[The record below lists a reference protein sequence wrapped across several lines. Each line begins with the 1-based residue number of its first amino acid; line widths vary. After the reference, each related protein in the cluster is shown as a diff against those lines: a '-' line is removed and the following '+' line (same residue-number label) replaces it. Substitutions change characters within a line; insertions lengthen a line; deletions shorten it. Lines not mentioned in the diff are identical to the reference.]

1 MATSRLGPDRNH
13 GASTGTRRRAAPL
26 SCAECRRL
34 KLKCSRVFP
43 CTSCVKKG
51 CAAICPDGSLTTGK
65 GNRFVLAN
73 TEVLHEK
80 IEQLSTRVRQLE
92 DALAEVYGQQSSQ
105 PHPLLSEEL
114 LGIKRPL
121 EREEPEQVTPRAR
134 PEESAEVIDAFG
146 SLSIGQSGR
155 STFFGQTA
163 NSWYLLQNEEET
175 EEDEEATT
183 PTVPLPADVH
193 WLSSIFP
200 FAMHFGQHPAEV
212 RQSILSLLPSPDRAQ
227 QLSAL
232 YYKHAAWMYTPIYET
247 DFIDNVYTRFYNDV
261 SLPEFTPVETHRLAV
276 LYMVFAMGALLD
288 LDRPPLSLEAN
299 QYYSL
304 GRAALSIGSV
314 LEEPSILSIQ
324 ALVIMSHYMFWANI
338 DSPRWAIMG
347 LVMKLVQTVGLHR
360 DSGKWQLSPEESLQ
374 RRSLMWEVYTYDSW
388 QSLTFGRP
396 PSFSMSHIDCQMA
409 FETTQNKKGEAEMSF
424 AAWKHRFTSQCLSIV
439 HEQAFGARGVSYP
452 TLQKL
457 DQAVRKFYI
466 PPSLVVPGFGSLTDN
481 TDRES
486 PPLELTMQRHI
497 ALAIKE
503 ITIFYMHRGFFARAL
518 EDHSGDPLSSKYSP
532 SVLACYNSACSF
544 VGLVKNLF
552 SQQPELT
559 QRMWFLFTHVFSCAI
574 ALGAIPSRCPGMA
587 LAPSAL
593 AHLKSAHHLFEQ
605 ISTNPRAAKVL
616 PVLRKLDTRASATM
630 ADHRSNKSP
639 DSPTRRISYGE
650 PVVKSEEDE
659 WATLGGKTR
668 LVSRRSPASGGSS
681 GSRSPET
688 VFAVSPYSPTAV
700 SPSAST
706 FHTSPPPPP
715 PQPPPALAQEAQAQY
730 APGWDVYPAQEQ
742 MAYDP
747 NPAVPQGSWGFF
759 SPEQSWQMAQGAVDP
774 SQPQYQQGQFV
785 DYGVSSPEYQKMY
798 YAQQPQ
804 QAGMQQQVLY
814 ETDVSDSWR
823 HFVAQFNQA

>member
-1 MATSRLGPDRNH
+1 MSTSRIGPDRSH
-13 GASTGTRRRAAPL
+13 GAGTSTRRRAAPL
-26 SCAECRRL
+26 SCAECRRTRNDR
-34 KLKCSRVFP
+34 CSRVFP

-73 TEVLHEK
+73 TEILHEK
-80 IEQLSTRVRQLE
+80 IELLSNRVRQLE
-92 DALAEVYGQQSSQ
+92 DALADVYREQSSH

-114 LGIKRPL
+114 LSIKRPL
-121 EREEPEQVTPRAR
+121 EREETEPAAPRER
-134 PEESAEVIDAFG
+134 PEEAAEVIDAFG

-163 NSWYLLQNEEET
+163 NSWNEEET
-175 EEDEEATT
+175 EGDEEVGT
-183 PTVPLPADVH
+183 PTTPLPADVR
-193 WLSSIFP
+193 WLSNIFP

-212 RQSILSLLPSPDRAQ
+212 RDSILSLLPAPDRAQ
-227 QLSAL
+227 QLLTL

-247 DFIDNVYTRFYNDV
+247 DFIDNVYIKFYNDI
-261 SLPEFTPVETHRLAV
+261 SLPEFAPVEMHRLAV

-288 LDRPPLSLEAN
+288 LDRPPLCLEAN

-314 LEEPSILSIQ
+314 LEEPSIQSIQ
-324 ALVIMSHYMFWANI
+324 ALIIMSHYMFLANI

-347 LVMKLVQTVGLHR
+347 LVMKFVQTVNR
-360 DSGKWQLSPEESLQ
+360 DSGKWQLSPEETMQ

-388 QSLTFGRP
+388 QASSCGLTFGRP
-396 PSFSMSHIDCQMA
+396 PSFSMSQIDCQMA
-409 FETTQNKKGEAEMSF
+409 FETTQNERGEVEMSF
-424 AAWKHRFTSQCLSIV
+424 AAWKHRFTSQCLSVV

-457 DQAVRKFYI
+457 DQAVRKFYT
-466 PPSLVVPGFGSLTDN
+466 PPSLVVPGFGSAADN
-481 TDRES
+481 ADREPAS
-486 PPLELTMQRHI
+486 LELTMQRHI
-497 ALAIKE
+497 ALAIRE

-518 EDHSGDPLSSKYSP
+518 EDQSGDPLSSKYSP

-544 VGLVKNLF
+544 VGLIKNLF

-574 ALGAIPSRCPGMA
+574 ALGAIPSKSPGMA

-605 ISTNPRAAKVL
+605 ISLNPRAIKVL
-616 PVLRKLDTRASATM
+616 PVLRKLDARASAAM
-630 ADHRSNKSP
+630 ADHRSAISP
-639 DSPTRRISYGE
+639 DSPTRRTSYGE
-650 PVVKSEEDE
+650 PVIKSEEDE

-668 LVSRRSPASGGSS
+668 LVSRRSPTSGGSS

-688 VFAVSPYSPTAV
+688 VFAVSPYSPT
-700 SPSAST
+700 SPSTAASPSTAT
-706 FHTSPPPPP
+706 FRTASPPP
-715 PQPPPALAQEAQAQY
+715 QASVQETQY

-747 NPAVPQGSWGFF
+747 NSAVPQGAWGFWG
-759 SPEQSWQMAQGAVDP
+759 PDGSWQMAQGAVDAGEV
-774 SQPQYQQGQFV
+774 QQYQGQYM
-785 DYGVSSPEYQKMY
+785 DYSNPEYQKAY
-798 YAQQPQ
+798 YAQQQ
-804 QAGMQQQVLY
+804 QQGAQQQVPY
-814 ETDVSDSWR
+814 ETDVTDSWR
-823 HFVAQFNQA
+823 HFFAQFNQV